1 MVTVA
6 PDRDD
11 ILGAWKKA
19 DEEQAFWSAHHAQ
32 LLERFPDQFVAV
44 AGGAVVAA
52 GPDLPQVIQL
62 IESKGLELAGVWIR
76 FIMTNPRGLML

>member
-19 DEEQAFWSAHHAQ
+19 DEEQAFWSAHHAE
-32 LLERFPDQFVAV
+32 LIEGYPDQFVAV

-52 GPDLPQVIQL
+52 GPDLQHLIQL
-62 IESKGLELAGVWIR
+62 IEAKGLELARVWIR
-76 FIMTNPRGLML
+76 FMMTNPRGLML